1 MSLEHPTEGE
11 VAGAA
16 VRLYNVAINY
26 AIDHPGTPLG
36 QARDY
41 WDPYLWDIAERL
53 GALVGIEPRCP

>member
-1 MSLEHPTEGE
+1 MSEQHPTEGE

-26 AIDHPGTPLG
+26 AIDNPASALG

-41 WDPYLWDIAERL
+41 WDPELWDIAERL
-53 GALVGIEPRCP
+53 MVLVGEKVLP

>member
-1 MSLEHPTEGE
+1 MSVEHPTEGE

-16 VRLYNVAINY
+16 VRLYNIVINY

-41 WDPYLWDIAERL
+41 WDPELWDITERL
-53 GALVGIEPRCP
+53 MVLVGEKVLP